1 MSEAM
6 DDKLDLAAD
15 AAAEWC
21 VRLSEGDLSPAEQTA
36 LDAWFAADPMHR
48 ELLDDAVAAWR
59 AVDEQASLPGM
70 IALRGEALNDL
81 RRAQRRQWGK
91 QWSRKPGPRVAIW
104 SAAAAVVAAVALGG
118 VLTWRAS
125 LPDVYRT
132 TEGERRIVEL
142 ADGSR
147 ASLDADTVLK
157 VRYDGDRRRLWLEQG
172 RAKFA
177 VAKDPLR
184 PFSVAAG
191 GKLVVATGT
200 TFSVERVADQ
210 MRVVLYEGHVA
221 VLDGEGAKGRPPP
234 LLRVNGAPTEKSL
247 TPDHELVAQV
257 NSEAASVSPTDPLR
271 AGAWETGQLVF
282 QDEPMSLAVERVNR
296 YAREK
301 LRIGDPAVANLRISG
316 VFTSGDTRAFIDGV
330 TAVLPVRAVS
340 GQGGETVLRAFQ
352 RQPKNFT
359 EGGESSVE

>member
-1 MSEAM
+1 MNGRME
-6 DDKLDLAAD
+6 DTLDLALD
-15 AAAEWC
+15 QAAEWC
-21 VRLSEGDLSPAEQTA
+21 VRLSEGELTPAEQQA
-36 LDAWFAADPMHR
+36 LDAWFAEDPEHR

-59 AVDEQASLPGM
+59 AVDEQAAHPGM

-81 RRAQRRQWGK
+81 RRAQRRQWA
-91 QWSRKPGPRVAIW
+91 RKPGPRAMIW
-104 SAAAAVVAAVALGG
+104 SAAAAVAAAVVLGG
-118 VLTWRAS
+118 GLTWKAS

-234 LLRVNGAPTEKSL
+234 LLKVDGAPTEKAL
-247 TPDHELVAQV
+247 TPEHELVARV
-257 NSEAASVSPTDPLR
+257 NSEAAMVMPADPAR

-282 QDEPMSLAVERVNR
+282 QDEPMGLAVERVNR

-301 LRIGDPAVANLRISG
+301 LRIGDPAVASLRISG
-316 VFTSGDTRAFIDGV
+316 VFTSGDTRAFVDGV

-340 GQGGETVLRAFQ
+340 GQGGETVLRSFQ
-352 RQPKNFT
+352 RLPKNFT
-359 EGGESSVE
+359 GGSESSVE

>member
-1 MSEAM
+1 MSAPM
-6 DDKLDLAAD
+6 DDKKDLDLDHAVA
-15 AAAEWC
+15 WC
-21 VRLSEGDLSPAEQTA
+21 VRLSEGELSAAEQA
-36 LDAWFAADPMHR
+36 ELDLWLAADSGNR
-48 ELLDDAVAAWR
+48 LLLDDAVAAWR
-59 AVDEQASLPGM
+59 AVEDQAARPGM

-81 RRAQRRQWGK
+81 RRAQRRQWARRSGR
-91 QWSRKPGPRVAIW
+91 QTLAW
-104 SAAAAVVAAVALGG
+104 SAAAAVVAAVVLGG
-118 VLTWRAS
+118 GLAWRSS

-157 VRYDGDRRRLWLEQG
+157 VRYDGDRRRLWLERG

-234 LLRVNGAPTEKSL
+234 LLRVDGAPTEKAL

-257 NSEAASVSPTDPLR
+257 NSEVASVAPADPAR
-271 AGAWETGQLVF
+271 ARAWETGQLVF

-301 LRIGDPAVANLRISG
+301 LRIGDPVVANLRISG
-316 VFTSGDTRAFIDGV
+316 VFTSGDTRAFVDGV
-330 TAVLPVRAVS
+330 TAVLPVRAVN
-340 GQGGETVLRAFQ
+340 GQAGETVLRSFQ

-359 EGGESSVE
+359 GDGVSSVE

>member
-1 MSEAM
+1 MSEPM
-6 DDKLDLAAD
+6 DDRLDDKLDLAAD

-21 VRLSEGDLSPAEQTA
+21 VRLSEGDLAPADQQA
-36 LDAWFAADPMHR
+36 LDAWFAADPVHR

-59 AVDEQASLPGM
+59 AVDEQASHPGM

-81 RRAQRRQWGK
+81 RRAQRRRWA
-91 QWSRKPGPRVAIW
+91 RRPGPRVAVW
-104 SAAAAVVAAVALGG
+104 SAAAALVAAVALGG
-118 VLTWRAS
+118 LLTWRAS

-132 TEGERRIVEL
+132 AEGERRIVQL

-191 GKLVVATGT
+191 GRLVVATGT
-200 TFSVERVADQ
+200 TFSVERVANQ

-221 VLDGEGAKGRPPP
+221 VLDGEGGKGRPPP
-234 LLRVNGAPTEKSL
+234 LLKVDGAPTEKSL

-257 NSEAASVSPTDPLR
+257 NSEAASVTPTDPAR

-282 QDEPMSLAVERVNR
+282 QDEPMGLAVERVNR
-296 YAREK
+296 YARDK

-359 EGGESSVE
+359 DGGVSSEE

>member
-1 MSEAM
+1 MSEPM
-6 DDKLDLAAD
+6 DDKLDLVAD

-21 VRLSEGDLSPAEQTA
+21 VRLSEGDLTQAEQQD
-36 LDAWFAADPMHR
+36 LDAWFAADPVHR
-48 ELLDDAVAAWR
+48 ELLDDAVTAWR
-59 AVDEQASLPGM
+59 AVDEQASHPGM

-81 RRAQRRQWGK
+81 RRAQRRRWG
-91 QWSRKPGPRVAIW
+91 SRPGRRAAVW

-118 VLTWRAS
+118 ALAWRAS

-221 VLDGEGAKGRPPP
+221 VLDGEGAKGPSAAAAEGRRRADREIPDPRPRAGRPRQFRGRLGRP
-234 LLRVNGAPTEKSL
+234 HRSRPRRRLGGRPAGVPGRADEPGRR
-247 TPDHELVAQV
+247 AGQ
-257 NSEAASVSPTDPLR
+257 PLR
-271 AGAWETGQLVF
+271 PRQAADRRSGRGQSADQRRSSPRATPARSSTG
-282 QDEPMSLAVERVNR
+282 
-296 YAREK
+296 
-301 LRIGDPAVANLRISG
+301 
-316 VFTSGDTRAFIDGV
+316 
-330 TAVLPVRAVS
+330 
-340 GQGGETVLRAFQ
+340 
-352 RQPKNFT
+352 
-359 EGGESSVE
+359 

>member
-1 MSEAM
+1 MSM
-6 DDKLDLAAD
+6 PPDDKMNLALDQAV
-15 AAAEWC
+15 EWC
-21 VRLSEGDLSPAEQTA
+21 VRLSEGELTPVEQSD
-36 LDAWFAADPMHR
+36 LDAWFAEDPARR
-48 ELLDDAVAAWR
+48 ELLDEAVSAWR
-59 AVDEQASLPGM
+59 AVDEQAAHPGM

-81 RRAQRRQWGK
+81 RRAQRRQWA
-91 QWSRKPGPRVAIW
+91 SRRGARVVIG
-104 SAAAAVVAAVALGG
+104 SAAAAAMAVIMLGG
-118 VLTWRAS
+118 GLAWRAN

-132 TEGERRIVEL
+132 AEGERRIVQL
-142 ADGSR
+142 GDGSR

-157 VRYDGDRRRLWLEQG
+157 VRYDGDRRRLWLERG

-221 VLDGEGAKGRPPP
+221 VLDGEGGKGRPPP
-234 LLRVNGAPTEKSL
+234 LLKVNGAPAEKAL

-257 NSEAASVSPTDPLR
+257 NSEAASVSPADPAR
-271 AGAWETGQLVF
+271 AGAWESGQLVF

-301 LRIGDPAVANLRISG
+301 LRIGDPTVANLRISG

-330 TAVLPVRAVS
+330 TAVLPVRAVN
-340 GQGGETVLRAFQ
+340 GQDGETILRAFQ

-359 EGGESSVE
+359 GDGVSSVE

>member
-1 MSEAM
+1 MSGFTEDKMDLASEA
-6 DDKLDLAAD
+6 AAQ
-15 AAAEWC
+15 WC
-21 VRLSEGDLSPAEQTA
+21 VRLAEGELTPAEQTA
-36 LDAWFAADPMHR
+36 LDAWFAAYPIHR

-59 AVDEQASLPGM
+59 AVDEQASHPGM

-81 RRAQRRQWGK
+81 RRAQRRQWG
-91 QWSRKPGPRVAIW
+91 RRPRPRAAIW
-104 SAAAAVVAAVALGG
+104 SAAAALVVAVTLSGG
-118 VLTWRAS
+118 LAWRAS
-125 LPDVYRT
+125 LPDIYRT

-142 ADGSR
+142 ADGSKV
-147 ASLDADTVLK
+147 SLDAATVLK
-157 VRYDGDRRRLWLEQG
+157 VRFEGGRRRLWLEQG

-200 TFSVERVADQ
+200 MFSVERVADQ
-210 MRVVLYEGHVA
+210 MRVVLYEGRVV
-221 VLDGEGAKGRPPP
+221 VLDGEGGKDRPPP
-234 LLRVNGAPTEKSL
+234 LLKVDGASTDKAL
-247 TPDHELVAQV
+247 TPDHELVAKV
-257 NSEAASVSPTDPLR
+257 NSEAVSVTPTDRSR

-340 GQGGETVLRAFQ
+340 GQSGETVLRSFQ

-359 EGGESSVE
+359 GGGVSSVE

>member
-1 MSEAM
+1 MSEPM
-6 DDKLDLAAD
+6 DDRLDDKLDLAAD

-21 VRLSEGDLSPAEQTA
+21 VRLSEGDLTRAEQA
-36 LDAWFAADPMHR
+36 VLDAWFAADPVHR

-59 AVDEQASLPGM
+59 AVDAQASHPGM

-81 RRAQRRQWGK
+81 RRAQRRQWA
-91 QWSRKPGPRVAIW
+91 RRPGRRVAVW

-118 VLTWRAS
+118 ILTWRAS
-125 LPDVYRT
+125 LSDVYRT

-234 LLRVNGAPTEKSL
+234 LLKVDGAPTEKAL
-247 TPDHELVAQV
+247 TPDHELVAQIH
-257 NSEAASVSPTDPLR
+257 SEAASVTPTDPAR

-296 YAREK
+296 YARDK
-301 LRIGDPAVANLRISG
+301 LRIGDPTVANLRISG

-340 GQGGETVLRAFQ
+340 GQDGETVLRAFQ

-359 EGGESSVE
+359 DGGVSSGE